1 MNRLP
6 VIDIVIIIVYF
17 LSMILMGV
25 YLGRKNKSTA
35 QFTTASGKIPGW
47 AIGLSLFGTY
57 LSSNTFIGNPGKA
70 FGGNWNSFVFT
81 LTLPVAAFIA
91 SRFLIPFFRKTGE
104 VSAYEHFEKTFGP
117 WARTYTVVCFLL
129 TQLART
135 GTIFLGVGLTLHAL
149 TGIDIRMII
158 LITGVVVTI
167 YTVIG
172 GMEAVIWTEVVQS
185 IIKTVG
191 AVLVLVLVIWGVS
204 GGVQEIFHTSK
215 TADKL
220 SLGSFDPDFTTDTFW
235 VVFLYGVLI
244 NLTNFGVDQNYVQR
258 YHTATSVKEA
268 SKSLWLC
275 VYMYLP
281 SSLMFF
287 VIGTCLFTYYH
298 QHPEMLMQVKQQVA
312 AIKLGTGASADA
324 IAVKAASL
332 TDADI
337 GDKVLPH
344 FIVHK
349 VPTGIVGL
357 IFAAILSAAMGTIS
371 SGFNSS
377 ATIYMLDIHKR
388 YINKNITDKQQLWIL
403 YIATGFIGLLATVVG
418 LSMVGVSSILD
429 LWWKLSGI
437 FAGGMLGIF
446 SLSMIAR
453 HASRSTALIA
463 VITGTLI
470 IIWMTFSQT
479 DVIPVILRN
488 PLHANM
494 TIVVGALSIFLTG
507 VLLQKV
513 RSSKSV
519 QAKMKPVVSEE
530 TIYD

>member
-1 MNRLP
+1 MNQLP
-6 VIDIVIIIVYF
+6 VIDIVVIAIYF
-17 LSMILMGV
+17 LSMVLMGV

-81 LTLPVAAFIA
+81 LTLPVAAFFA
-91 SRFLIPFFRKTGE
+91 AKFLIPFFRKTGE

-135 GTIFLGVGLTLHAL
+135 GTIFLGVGLTLNAL
-149 TGIDIRMII
+149 TGFDIRMII
-158 LITGVVVTI
+158 LITGAVVTL
-167 YTVIG
+167 YTVMG

-185 IIKTVG
+185 IIKTIG
-191 AVLVLVLVIWGVS
+191 AILVLALVIWGVK
-204 GGVQEIFHTSK
+204 GGISEIYHTSASAK
-215 TADKL
+215 KL
-220 SLGSFDPDFTTDTFW
+220 SLGSFDPDLTKDTFW

-258 YHTATSVKEA
+258 YHTATNAKEA

-287 VIGTCLFTYYH
+287 IIGTCLFTYYH
-298 QHPEMLMQVKQQVA
+298 QHPDMLLQVKQQVA

-324 IAVKAASL
+324 IAAKAVTL

-349 VPTGIVGL
+349 VPAGIVGL

-377 ATIYMLDIHKR
+377 ATIYLLDIHKR
-388 YINKNITDKQQLWIL
+388 YINKDITDKQQLRIL
-403 YIATGFIGLLATVVG
+403 YIATILIGLLATA
-418 LSMVGVSSILD
+418 VGVSIVGVNSVLD

-453 HASRSTALIA
+453 HASRSTALVA

-470 IIWMTFSQT
+470 IIWMTFSKSEMF
-479 DVIPVILRN
+479 PEILRN

-507 VLLQKV
+507 VLLQKL
-513 RSSKSV
+513 RTP
-519 QAKMKPVVSEE
+519 KMVPVKLPQSIQEE
-530 TIYD
+530 TIID

>member
-6 VIDIVIIIVYF
+6 VIDILVIVIYF
-17 LSMILMGV
+17 ISMILMGI

-47 AIGLSLFGTY
+47 AIGISLFGTY

-70 FGGNWNSFVFT
+70 FGSNWNSFVFT
-81 LTLPVAAFIA
+81 LTLPIAAIIA
-91 SRFLIPFFRKTGE
+91 VKFLIPFFRKIGE
-104 VSAYEHFEKTFGP
+104 ISAYEHLEKKFGP

-135 GTIFLGVGLTLHAL
+135 GTIFLGVGLTLNAL
-149 TGIDIRMII
+149 TGFDIRLII
-158 LITGVVVTI
+158 LVTGIVVTL
-167 YTVIG
+167 YTVVG

-185 IIKTVG
+185 VIKTAG
-191 AVLVLVLVIWGVS
+191 AILVLVVVILSVQGGVS
-204 GGVQEIFHTSK
+204 EIYDVSVASNKF
-215 TADKL
+215 
-220 SLGSFDPDFTTDTFW
+220 SLGSTKIDFTTDTFW
-235 VVFLYGVLI
+235 VIFLYGLLI

-258 YHTATSVKEA
+258 YHAAPTVKEA

-287 VIGTCLFTYYH
+287 IIGTCLYTYYH
-298 QHPEMLMQVKQQVA
+298 QHNDLLMQVKQQVA
-312 AIKLGTGASADA
+312 SIQLGVGASAEA
-324 IAVKAASL
+324 IATKSAGL
-332 TDADI
+332 TDAEI

-344 FIVHK
+344 FIVSR
-349 VPTGIVGL
+349 VPSGIVGL

-377 ATIYMLDIHKR
+377 ATIYMIDIHRR
-388 YINKNITDKQQLWIL
+388 YINKNINDRQQLRIL
-403 YIATGFIGLLATVVG
+403 YFATIIIGLVATGVG
-418 LSMVGVSSILD
+418 MSIVGANSVLD

-446 SLSMIAR
+446 SLSMLAR
-453 HASRSTALIA
+453 HASRSAVLIA
-463 VITGTLI
+463 VINGTLI
-470 IIWMTFSQT
+470 ILWMVFSQSE
-479 DVIPVILRN
+479 IFPPAFRN

-507 VLLQKV
+507 WVLKKLQKP
-513 RSSKSV
+513 SMV
-519 QAKMKPVVSEE
+519 QAIASGK
-530 TIYD
+530 I

>member
-6 VIDIVIIIVYF
+6 VIDIVVIVIYF
-17 LSMILMGV
+17 LAMILMGV

-91 SRFLIPFFRKTGE
+91 AKFLIPFFRKTGE

-135 GTIFLGVGLTLHAL
+135 GTIFLGVGLTLNAL
-149 TGIDIRMII
+149 TGFDIRMII
-158 LITGVVVTI
+158 LITGAVVTL
-167 YTVIG
+167 YTVMG

-185 IIKTVG
+185 IIKTIG
-191 AVLVLVLVIWGVS
+191 AILVLALVIWGVK
-204 GGVQEIFHTSK
+204 GGVHEIYQTSVSS
-215 TADKL
+215 DKL
-220 SLGSFDPDFTTDTFW
+220 SLGSFEPVFTRDTFW

-258 YHTATSVKEA
+258 YHTASNIKEA

-298 QHPEMLMQVKQQVA
+298 QNPDMLMQVKQQVA
-312 AIKLGTGASADA
+312 GINLGAGASVDA
-324 IAVKAASL
+324 IAAKAAIL

-349 VPTGIVGL
+349 VPAGIVGL

-388 YINKNITDKQQLWIL
+388 YINKNINDKQQLRIL
-403 YIATGFIGLLATVVG
+403 YIATIFIGLLATA
-418 LSMVGVSSILD
+418 VGVSIIGVNSILD

-470 IIWMTFSQT
+470 IIWMTFSKT
-479 DVIPVILRN
+479 EAIPEILRN

-507 VLLQKV
+507 ILLQKINPKKTIET
-513 RSSKSV
+513 RSHELV
-519 QAKMKPVVSEE
+519 EE
-530 TIYD
+530 EALNH

>member
-1 MNRLP
+1 MNHLP
-6 VIDIVIIIVYF
+6 VIDLVVILVYF
-17 LSMILMGV
+17 LAMVLMGV

-81 LTLPVAAFIA
+81 LTLPIAAVIA
-91 SRFLIPFFRKTGE
+91 IKFFIPFFRRTGE
-104 VSAYEHFEKTFGP
+104 ISAYEHFEKKFGP
-117 WARTYTVVCFLL
+117 WARTYTVICFLL
-129 TQLART
+129 TQMART
-135 GTIFLGVGLTLHAL
+135 GTIFLGVGLTLNAL
-149 TGIDIRMII
+149 TGFDMRLII
-158 LITGVVVTI
+158 LITGIVVTI
-167 YTVIG
+167 YTVMG

-191 AVLVLVLVIWGVS
+191 ALLVLALIVWNVQ
-204 GGVQEIFHTSK
+204 GGGAEVFQ
-215 TADKL
+215 TAVAQDKL
-220 SLGSFDPDFTTDTFW
+220 SLGSLKLDFTTDSFW

-258 YHTATSVKEA
+258 YHTAPNIKEA

-298 QHPEMLMQVKQQVA
+298 QQPELLMQVKQQVA
-312 AIKLGTGASADA
+312 AIQLGAAGSADLIHA
-324 IAVKAASL
+324 KAATL

-349 VPTGIVGL
+349 VPAGAVGL
-357 IFAAILSAAMGTIS
+357 IFAALLSAAMGTIS

-377 ATIYMLDIHKR
+377 ATIYMIDIHKR
-388 YINKNITDKQQLWIL
+388 YINKNITDRQQLRIL
-403 YIATGFIGLLATVVG
+403 YIATIVIGLMATLIG
-418 LSMVGVSSILD
+418 ISIIGVTSVLD

-446 SLSMIAR
+446 LLSLMAR
-453 HASRSTALIA
+453 HIKPSAALTAT
-463 VITGTLI
+463 ITGTLV
-470 IIWMTFSQT
+470 IIWLVFSKS
-479 DVIPVILRN
+479 DAFPKALRN

-494 TIVVGALSIFLTG
+494 TIVVGALSIYLTG
-507 VLLQKV
+507 WLLQKLSAKKPESQV
-513 RSSKSV
+513 MVEEEEVIKS
-519 QAKMKPVVSEE
+519 
-530 TIYD
+530 

>member
-6 VIDIVIIIVYF
+6 VIDIIVIVIYF
-17 LSMILMGV
+17 ISMILMGI
-25 YLGRKNKSTA
+25 YLGRKNKNTA

-47 AIGLSLFGTY
+47 AIGISLFGTY

-70 FGGNWNSFVFT
+70 FGSNWNSFVFT
-81 LTLPVAAFIA
+81 LTLPFAAIIA
-91 SRFLIPFFRKTGE
+91 AKFLIPFFRKTGE
-104 VSAYEHFEKTFGP
+104 ISAYEHLEKKFGP
-117 WARTYTVVCFLL
+117 WARTYTVICFLL

-135 GTIFLGVGLTLHAL
+135 GTIFLGVGLTLNAL
-149 TGIDIRMII
+149 TGFDIRLII
-158 LITGVVVTI
+158 LITGAVVTM

-185 IIKTVG
+185 VIKTAG
-191 AVLVLVLVIWGVS
+191 AILVLVLVIMSVQ
-204 GGVQEIFHTSK
+204 GGLPEIYQTSVALNK
-215 TADKL
+215 F
-220 SLGSFDPDFTTDTFW
+220 SLGSMKPDFTIDSFW
-235 VVFLYGVLI
+235 VIFLYGLLI
-244 NLTNFGVDQNYVQR
+244 NFTNFGVDQNYVQR
-258 YHTATSVKEA
+258 YHAAPTVKEA

-287 VIGTCLFTYYH
+287 LIGTCLFTYYH
-298 QHPEMLMQVKQQVA
+298 QHGDLLYQVKEQVA
-312 AIKLGTGASADA
+312 SIQLGAGAAPDA
-324 IAVKAASL
+324 IAQRAAIL

-344 FIVHK
+344 FIVNR
-349 VPTGIVGL
+349 VPAGIVGL

-377 ATIYMLDIHKR
+377 ATIYMIDIHKR
-388 YINKNITDKQQLWIL
+388 YINPGMSDKSQLRIL
-403 YIATGFIGLLATVVG
+403 YIATICIGILATTVG
-418 LSMVGVSSILD
+418 ICIIGANSVLD

-446 SLSMIAR
+446 SLSMLAK
-453 HASRSTALIA
+453 HASRSAVLIA
-463 VITGTLI
+463 VINGTLI
-470 IIWMTFSQT
+470 ILWLVFSKS
-479 DVIPVILRN
+479 DVFPPMFRN

-507 VLLQKV
+507 WLLKKLQTPAMAV
-513 RSSKSV
+513 
-519 QAKMKPVVSEE
+519 AKKKASEV
-530 TIYD
+530 

>member
-1 MNRLP
+1 MNQLP
-6 VIDIVIIIVYF
+6 VIDIAVIVFYF
-17 LSMILMGV
+17 LSMIAMGF

-47 AIGLSLFGTY
+47 AIGISLFGTY

-70 FGGNWNSFVFT
+70 FGTNWNSFVFT
-81 LTLPVAAFIA
+81 LTLPFAAWIA
-91 SRFLIPFFRKTGE
+91 TKFLIPFFRRTKE
-104 VSAYEHFEKTFGP
+104 ISAYEHLEKKFGP

-135 GTIFLGVGLTLHAL
+135 GTIFLGVGLTLNAL
-149 TGIDIRMII
+149 TGFDIRVII
-158 LITGVVVTI
+158 LITGIVVTL

-185 IIKTVG
+185 VIKTAG
-191 AVLVLVLVIWGVS
+191 AVLVLVLVIMSVQ
-204 GGVQEIFHTSK
+204 GGIPEIYSTSVASNK
-215 TADKL
+215 F
-220 SLGSFDPDFTTDTFW
+220 SLGTAKFDLTIDSFW
-235 VVFLYGVLI
+235 VIFLYGLLI

-258 YHTATSVKEA
+258 YHTAPTVKEA

-287 VIGTCLFTYYH
+287 LIGTCLYTYYH
-298 QHPEMLMQVKQQVA
+298 QHGDLLMQVKQQVA
-312 AIKLGTGASADA
+312 SIQLGTGADSEA
-324 IAVKAASL
+324 IAARASVL

-344 FIVHK
+344 FIVTR
-349 VPTGIVGL
+349 VPAGIVGL

-377 ATIYMLDIHKR
+377 ATIYMIDIHKR
-388 YINKNITDKQQLWIL
+388 YINKNITDRQQLRIL
-403 YIATGFIGLLATVVG
+403 YFATIVIGLIATGVGISIIGANSV
-418 LSMVGVSSILD
+418 LD

-446 SLSMIAR
+446 SLSMLAK
-453 HASRSTALIA
+453 HASRSAVFIA
-463 VITGTLI
+463 VLNGTLI
-470 IIWMTFSQT
+470 ILWMVFSKSE
-479 DVIPVILRN
+479 IFPPLLRN

-494 TIVVGALSIFLTG
+494 TIVVGALSIFLIG
-507 VLLQKV
+507 WLLGKQGTVK
-513 RSSKSV
+513 
-519 QAKMKPVVSEE
+519 Q
-530 TIYD
+530 

>member
-6 VIDIVIIIVYF
+6 VIDMIVIVVYF
-17 LSMILMGV
+17 FSMILMGM
-25 YLGRKNKSTA
+25 YLGRKNKSAA
-35 QFTTASGKIPGW
+35 QFTTASGKVPGW

-81 LTLPVAAFIA
+81 LTLPIAALIA
-91 SRFLIPFFRKTGE
+91 TRFLIPFFRKTGE

-117 WARTYTVVCFLL
+117 WARTYTVICFLL

-135 GTIFLGVGLTLHAL
+135 GTIFLGVGLTLNAL
-149 TGIDIRMII
+149 TGFDIRMII
-158 LITGVVVTI
+158 LVTGIVVTA
-167 YTVIG
+167 YTVMG

-191 AVLVLVLVIWGVS
+191 AVIVLLLVVWGVR
-204 GGVQEIFHTSK
+204 GGIPEIYQTSI

-220 SLGSFDPDFTTDTFW
+220 SLGSFDPDFTRDTFW
-235 VVFLYGVLI
+235 VVFFYGVLI

-258 YHTATSVKEA
+258 YHTATNVKEA

-298 QHPEMLMQVKQQVA
+298 QHPDMLLQVKQQVA
-312 AIKLGTGASADA
+312 VIKLGAGATADA
-324 IAVKAASL
+324 INAKAAVLS
-332 TDADI
+332 DADI
-337 GDKVLPH
+337 GDKILPH

-388 YINKNITDKQQLWIL
+388 YINKNITDKQQLRIL
-403 YIATGFIGLLATVVG
+403 YIATILIGLLATAVG
-418 LSMVGVSSILD
+418 VSMIGVSSILD

-453 HASRSTALIA
+453 HASRSTAFIA
-463 VITGTLI
+463 VITGTLV

-479 DVIPVILRN
+479 ESFPRVLRN

-494 TIVVGALSIFLTG
+494 TIVIGALSIFLAG
-507 VLLQKV
+507 VLLQKI
-513 RSSKSV
+513 RSTK
-519 QAKMKPVVSEE
+519 K
-530 TIYD
+530 IHI

>member
-6 VIDIVIIIVYF
+6 VIDIFVIIIYF
-17 LSMILMGV
+17 LSMIGMGI
-25 YLGRKNKSTA
+25 YLGRKNKNTA

-47 AIGLSLFGTY
+47 AIGISLFGTY

-70 FGGNWNSFVFT
+70 FGSNWNSFVFT
-81 LTLPVAAFIA
+81 LTLPFAAIIA
-91 SRFLIPFFRKTGE
+91 VKFLIPFFRKTGE
-104 VSAYEHFEKTFGP
+104 ISAYEHLEKKFGP

-135 GTIFLGVGLTLHAL
+135 GTIFLGVGLTLNAL
-149 TGIDIRMII
+149 TGFDIRLII
-158 LITGVVVTI
+158 LITGIVVTL

-185 IIKTVG
+185 VIKTAG
-191 AVLVLVLVIWGVS
+191 AVLVLVLVIMSVQ
-204 GGVQEIFHTSK
+204 GGISEIYDTSVASNK
-215 TADKL
+215 F
-220 SLGSFDPDFTTDTFW
+220 SLGSTKFDFTIDSFW
-235 VVFLYGVLI
+235 VIFLYGLLI

-258 YHTATSVKEA
+258 YHAAPTVKEA

-287 VIGTCLFTYYH
+287 VIGTCLYTYYH
-298 QHPEMLMQVKQQVA
+298 QHGDLLMQVKQQVA
-312 AIKLGTGASADA
+312 SIQLGTGATTQA
-324 IAVKAASL
+324 IAAKASAL

-344 FIVHK
+344 FIVTR
-349 VPTGIVGL
+349 VPAGIVGL

-377 ATIYMLDIHKR
+377 ATIYMIDIHKR
-388 YINKNITDKQQLWIL
+388 YINKNITDRQQLRIL
-403 YIATGFIGLLATVVG
+403 YFATIVIGLIATGVGMSIIGANSV
-418 LSMVGVSSILD
+418 LD

-446 SLSMIAR
+446 SLSMLAK
-453 HASRSTALIA
+453 HASKSAVLIA
-463 VITGTLI
+463 VINGTLI
-470 IIWMTFSQT
+470 ILWMVFSKSE
-479 DVIPVILRN
+479 IFPPLLRN

-507 VLLQKV
+507 WFLKKMQRPAL
-513 RSSKSV
+513 V
-519 QAKMKPVVSEE
+519 QNV
-530 TIYD
+530 